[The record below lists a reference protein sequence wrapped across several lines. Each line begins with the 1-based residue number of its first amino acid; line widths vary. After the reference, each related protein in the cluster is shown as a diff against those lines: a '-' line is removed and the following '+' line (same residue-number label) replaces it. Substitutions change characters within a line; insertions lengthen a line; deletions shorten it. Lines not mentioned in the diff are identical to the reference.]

1 VADLNVT
8 VNYLP
13 EIHDPLPQ
21 ISDYVESI
29 RISLWDTVFYRE
41 FNAEKG
47 VHNNNT
53 PEKQM
58 NFGPAL
64 KRVLYRYFKFVL
76 FLHQAISKSP
86 AFFTNYKDTESEDNM
101 YTRGILNSWNTVH
114 LETCGW
120 YLDCPFRKPPTFEIA
135 LRDSLE
141 PSLKTNEP
149 TRPVSSTKDASKKMK
164 EPKPKEPK
172 PKEPKPKEP
181 KCKAIIVDDSNED
194 RAVLEAPLHESVEVT
209 SSPDEPP
216 SKKLR
221 ENPTPISPIVKQTPN
236 VEFVTPPKRKS
247 MLATTGLT
255 SKTTLTMEMIIN
267 DSFVRIIEEK
277 TLTKCWPA
285 PYDDIL
291 AFLSKVQIQIIP
303 SCKFYI
309 SSHFHLNSPLI
320 WLMACFSVDCEFTF
334 HFFHS
339 SGSNLVSQLRLL
351 QFWLNFEDYFFH
363 SLVAYL
369 ILG

>member
-8 VNYLP
+8 VNYLLKN
-13 EIHDPLPQ
+13 HDPLPQ

-29 RISLWDTVFYRE
+29 WISLWDTAFYRE

-47 VHNNNT
+47 VHKNNT
-53 PEKQM
+53 PERQI

-64 KRVLYRYFKFVL
+64 KRVLYKYFKFVL
-76 FLHQAISKSP
+76 FPHQAISKSP
-86 AFFTNYKDTESEDNM
+86 AFFTNYKDTESEDSM
-101 YTRGILNSWNTVH
+101 FTRGILNSWNTVH

-135 LRDSLE
+135 LPDSLE

-149 TRPVSSTKDASKKMK
+149 TRPVSSTKDASKKTK

-181 KCKAIIVDDSNED
+181 KPKEPKPKEPKHKAIIVDDSDED
-194 RAVLEAPLHESVEVT
+194 TAVLEAPLYQSVEVT
-209 SSPDEPP
+209 SSPDEPL
-216 SKKLR
+216 SKRLR
-221 ENPTPISPIVKQTPN
+221 ENPTPISPIVRQTPN
-236 VEFVTPPKRKS
+236 VGFVTPPKRKI
-247 MLATTGLT
+247 MLATTRLT
-255 SKTTLTMEMIIN
+255 FRTTSTMEMIIN
-267 DSFVRIIEEK
+267 DSFVRIVEEK
-277 TLTKCWPA
+277 TLTKVWPA

-291 AFLSKVQIQIIP
+291 AFLSKVRVQIIP

-320 WLMACFSVDCEFTF
+320 WLASALIVNSRSN
-334 HFFHS
+334 FFI
-339 SGSNLVSQLRLL
+339 LL
-351 QFWLNFEDYFFH
+351 DPIL
-363 SLVAYL
+363 SLS
-369 ILG
+369 

>member
-13 EIHDPLPQ
+13 KNHDPLPQ

-29 RISLWDTVFYRE
+29 RISLWDTAFYRE

-47 VHNNNT
+47 VHKNNT
-53 PEKQM
+53 PERQM

-76 FLHQAISKSP
+76 FPHQAISKSP
-86 AFFTNYKDTESEDNM
+86 AFFTNYKDTESEDSM
-101 YTRGILNSWNTVH
+101 FTRGILNSWNTVH

-149 TRPVSSTKDASKKMK
+149 TRPVSSTKDASKKTK

-181 KCKAIIVDDSNED
+181 KPKEPKRKAIIVDDSDED
-194 RAVLEAPLHESVEVT
+194 TAVLEAPLHQSVEVT

-216 SKKLR
+216 SKRLR
-221 ENPTPISPIVKQTPN
+221 ENPTPISPIVRQTPN
-236 VEFVTPPKRKS
+236 VGFVTPPKRKS

-255 SKTTLTMEMIIN
+255 FRTTSTMEMIIN
-267 DSFVRIIEEK
+267 DSFIRIVEEK
-277 TLTKCWPA
+277 TLTKVWPA

-291 AFLSKVQIQIIP
+291 AFLSKVRVQIIP

-320 WLMACFSVDCEFTF
+320 WLASALIVNSRSN
-334 HFFHS
+334 FFI
-339 SGSNLVSQLRLL
+339 LL
-351 QFWLNFEDYFFH
+351 DPIL
-363 SLVAYL
+363 SLS
-369 ILG
+369 